1 MIENI
6 HELQTTKKEQ
16 EETIEQMSKDLTTLN
31 NKYIEQ
37 SKTLQNYVRSIEDIN
52 KENNFLRVEVE
63 KWKEEGKLTDSDLKA
78 LK

>member
-37 SKTLQNYVRSIEDIN
+37 SKTVQNYVRSIEDIN